1 MNRTAG
7 IRGIQNR
14 WMRDRLNIGAAFLE
28 TSSHHS
34 TSYEVAVI
42 VGHDHEAERNASGIE
57 KKTIGV
63 GREVV

>member
-1 MNRTAG
+1 
-7 IRGIQNR
+7 
-14 WMRDRLNIGAAFLE
+14 MRDRLNIGAAFLK
-28 TSSHHS
+28 TLSHHR

-42 VGHDHEAERNASGIE
+42 VEDDHRGERNAGGIE